1 MTDEPTPETEPETAP
16 ETEDVPAPDAEPASD
31 GNATG
36 EAADAPAADA
46 NAADANAADTP
57 MEPAA
62 ADAAADLAADA
73 ADEAHGRSSAL
84 TLYMLRHADAG
95 DPMQWAGDDW
105 DRPLSKKGRRQSKR
119 LGQHLDDLHIK
130 PDAIVTSP
138 RVRAAQTAKGVA
150 KHIGATVMTDDRL
163 AGGFSEFGLQALVR
177 ELAPEVSSVML
188 VGHDPDFSAI
198 ASWLVGAHVGLVK
211 GSLAVI
217 ELADRG
223 SLAAGSGEL
232 HWLLPPDAIA
242 R

>member
-1 MTDEPTPETEPETAP
+1 MTDEPMPETEPETAP
-16 ETEDVPAPDAEPASD
+16 ETVPVPDAEPASD
-31 GNATG
+31 ANATA
-36 EAADAPAADA
+36 EAADAPATEA
-46 NAADANAADTP
+46 NAADANAGETAT
-57 MEPAA
+57 EPPATDSA
-62 ADAAADLAADA
+62 ADSAAHAAG
-73 ADEAHGRSSAL
+73 EAHGPSSGL

-105 DRPLSKKGRRQSKR
+105 DRPLSNKGRRQSKR
-119 LGQHLDDLHIK
+119 LGQHLDALHIR

-138 RVRAAQTAKGVA
+138 RVRAAETAKGVA
-150 KHIGATVMTDDRL
+150 KRIGATVMTDDRL

-177 ELAPEVSSVML
+177 ELDPGVASVML
-188 VGHDPDFSAI
+188 VGHDPDFSVI

-232 HWLLPPDAIA
+232 HWLLPPDAVA